1 MPRASRAVNLN
12 IELSAEEK
20 EQQMKAKL
28 AKIRQ
33 YAKSESKARSDK
45 EKLIRELE
53 KEMTAAGKRKLDI
66 FYDGETIVGEI
77 GTGDPR
83 NVVDTALL
91 ASKIT
96 HAQFVSVASVA
107 AGAVKDAFGT
117 GMLNQ
122 VLVEKEGERKL
133 RVEVVK

>member
-1 MPRASRAVNLN
+1 MPRTARAVNLST
-12 IELSAEEK
+12 ELTADEK

-33 YAKSESKARSDK
+33 YAKAESKARSDK
-45 EKLIRELE
+45 DKLLRQLE
-53 KEMTAAGKRKLDI
+53 KEMTAAGKRKLEV
-66 FYDGETIVGEI
+66 FYDNETIIGEI

-96 HAQFVSVASVA
+96 HAQFVSIATVAG
-107 AGAVKDAFGT
+107 GAVKEAFGT
-117 GMLNQ
+117 GILNQ

-133 RVEVVK
+133 RVEVA